1 MDVLELLN
9 IINAG
14 ETSRVQFKEKLDN
27 PDSIAAEMIAM
38 SNSKGGM
45 ILFGIRDKT
54 GEIIGLD
61 YQQLQLTGNKLA
73 TIAND
78 SVKPQIFILT
88 EVVPLPSDTGVK
100 NILVASLEEG
110 IAKPYKDRNGTIWI
124 KQGGDKRRLT
134 DNNEQMRLFQ
144 QSGILYVDEIIV
156 PNTGVNDIDE
166 EKVKAYLHKI
176 QGDNIEKTKD
186 LLYKNLNILKSGRLT
201 LGGLLFFAVNPQQY
215 RPAFCIKAVSFFGN
229 DIGGTDYRDSIDIVG
244 TIPEM
249 FEKGIA
255 FFKTNLRH
263 TQQEQ
268 NFNSTGILE
277 ISQIALE
284 ELLQNALT
292 HRDYSKNAPVK
303 ILIFDNRVEI
313 VSPGALPN
321 SLTIENIKM
330 GNAVVRNN
338 LIVSYSSK
346 LMKYRGLGS
355 GITRAFKAQPDI
367 ELINDSDG
375 EQFKVVIP
383 RLEQQ

>member
-292 HRDYSKNAPVK
+292 HRDYSKNASVK

>member
-61 YQQLQLTGNKLA
+61 YQQLQLTENKLA

-144 QSGILYVDEIIV
+144 QSGILYADEMIV
-156 PNTGVNDIDE
+156 PNTGVNDIDG

-176 QGDNIEKTKD
+176 QGDNIEIPKD

-375 EQFKVVIP
+375 EQFKVVISRP
-383 RLEQQ
+383 EQQ

>member
-45 ILFGIRDKT
+45 ILFGIRDKA

-61 YQQLQLTGNKLA
+61 YQQLQLTENKLA

-144 QSGILYVDEIIV
+144 QSGILYADEMIV
-156 PNTGVNDIDE
+156 PNTGVNDIDG

-176 QGDNIEKTKD
+176 QGDNIEIPKD

-375 EQFKVVIP
+375 EQFKVVISRP
-383 RLEQQ
+383 EQQ